1 MSENLTFDW
10 GGKPYT
16 GLNREWEP
24 DWFLTDEQRELQ
36 QQLIEVCEKVIRPNA
51 IICDRTGEY
60 PQKSVEA
67 LAELHIQGGA
77 TSTVVAARTTSAS

>member
-51 IICDRTGEY
+51 IIGDRTGEY
-60 PQKSVEA
+60 PRKSVEA
-67 LAELHIQGGA
+67 LPMY
-77 TSTVVAARTTSAS
+77 TASCRK